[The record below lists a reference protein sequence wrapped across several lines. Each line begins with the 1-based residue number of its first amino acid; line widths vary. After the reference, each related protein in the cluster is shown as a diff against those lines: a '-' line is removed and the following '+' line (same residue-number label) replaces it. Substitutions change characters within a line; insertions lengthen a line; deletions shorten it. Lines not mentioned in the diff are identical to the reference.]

1 MDALQDHQIL
11 LYILVFNTA
20 LLGSRRRVQHVV
32 VDVDVAVA
40 VVVLCQLS
48 NSFYLPLSIVLT
60 HFLIWEAEYCFYVIY
75 SIIHLSCFP
84 LLSNAAVTN

>member
-11 LYILVFNTA
+11 LYILVFNTTM
-20 LLGSRRRVQHVV
+20 LGSRRRVQHVV
-32 VDVDVAVA
+32 VDVAAVV

-48 NSFYLPLSIVLT
+48 KSFYLPRSIVLT
-60 HFLIWEAEYCFYVIY
+60 HFLIWEAGYCFYVIY

-84 LLSNAAVTN
+84 LLCNAAVTN